1 MLRWFKSD
9 NRLPWVILA
18 LLLAAGWSTTGLVFR
33 HIEEAD
39 AMQIVFYR
47 SLTLSIAVTSFI
59 AFRYRINT
67 LRAFRAIG
75 WPGLIGG
82 AGLGFASITFIMAI
96 ERTTIANISFLIAT
110 ASFFVGALAW
120 IAMREPMGR
129 RTILASVIAIFGV
142 AVMVGEGFAGGGWDG
157 NLLALA
163 CAILV
168 SFYVVAVRFGRGRD
182 MIPTVA
188 VSGMMAGT
196 AAVLAGDGLSI
207 SLHDFALC
215 LLQGVFI
222 SAVCNGLFTLCARH
236 LPAAELTVLSMV
248 ESVLAP
254 LWVFVFLAEV
264 PSLLTGVGG
273 AIIMVAI
280 SFQAFW
286 PKRAECKAVP
296 EDAPVPPSG
305 EDGSPRHP

>member
-18 LLLAAGWSTTGLVFR
+18 LILAAGWSTSGLVFR

-39 AMQIVFYR
+39 ALQVVFYR
-47 SLTLSIAVTSFI
+47 SLTLSVAITSFI
-59 AFRYRINT
+59 ALRYRINT

-96 ERTTIANISFLIAT
+96 ERTTIANISFLLA
-110 ASFFVGALAW
+110 ASPFFVGLLAW

-129 RTILASVIAIFGV
+129 RTTLASAIALLGV
-142 AVMVGEGFAGGGWDG
+142 TVMVGEGFAGGSWDG

-163 CAILV
+163 CAFLV

-182 MIPTVA
+182 MVPTVA
-188 VSGMMAGT
+188 VSGMMAGA
-196 AAVLAGDGLSI
+196 AAVLGSDSLSI

-222 SAVCNGLFTLCARH
+222 SAICNGLFTLCARH

-248 ESVLAP
+248 ESVLSP
-254 LWVFVFLAEV
+254 FWVLVILAEI
-264 PSLLTGVGG
+264 PSLLTAVGG
-273 AIIMVAI
+273 VIIMAAI

-286 PKRAECKAVP
+286 PARDECKTVP
-296 EDAPVPPSG
+296 EKPFDPEAG
-305 EDGSPRHP
+305 